1 MKAVPQGPLDGDAPQ
16 TTRTRRIEAVVLS
29 NDDGLI
35 IDLGPVLG
43 DRYRTRPVDNLDE
56 LASTPFQGDRLML
69 LDAVHRTGAAAEAA
83 RLASQAPT
91 VPIVVIVTAG
101 TEPKW
106 STALARGSVV
116 AVVPRERIGDATL
129 QQALAAAESR
139 LRAQDSPTIPLPTMP
154 PEERRPRS
162 RLLAAIAAFAAVL
175 MAAGGWYLLHG
186 RGAAPTPTPSPSS
199 SPSPS
204 PSPTS
209 APPVAGAATVAAAA
223 GDPAPSRSAL
233 ELLSAARVAFSGQ
246 RQLPRPEAELKGDSA
261 LELYVQALGI
271 DPRSEE
277 ARDGV
282 QRLFNLARPRIQADI
297 AAGRFDETARLLDL
311 FRASGVD
318 NATVAGF
325 EGELAAARPR
335 WLVAQVQDA
344 IGAGDIPA
352 AEQALAQLATSGAD
366 PAVLQPLQEAL
377 ETRRQ
382 DAQLSAMADAVHAAI
397 GAGNLFEPLADNART
412 QVQTMRQ
419 LNRTHPVT
427 LAAQHEYAA
436 ALLAR
441 AQDAAGAQQFDAA
454 QRYLA
459 AAGDVAAPEDLAA
472 GRRLLQSE
480 IDAAARR
487 AAPAASVP
495 PAPTTVATPAAPA
508 FINAR
513 ATRPL
518 SVTYP
523 AQALEQKIS
532 GYVVVEFMLRAD
544 GRAYDARV
552 VESEPAGVFDR
563 PALAG
568 VANGRFDTSAL
579 GPDRKPQRARLRVSF
594 R

>member
-1 MKAVPQGPLDGDAPQ
+1 M
-16 TTRTRRIEAVVLS
+16 
-29 NDDGLI
+29 
-35 IDLGPVLG
+35 
-43 DRYRTRPVDNLDE
+43 
-56 LASTPFQGDRLML
+56 
-69 LDAVHRTGAAAEAA
+69 
-83 RLASQAPT
+83 
-91 VPIVVIVTAG
+91 
-101 TEPKW
+101 
-106 STALARGSVV
+106 
-116 AVVPRERIGDATL
+116 
-129 QQALAAAESR
+129 
-139 LRAQDSPTIPLPTMP
+139 
-154 PEERRPRS
+154 
-162 RLLAAIAAFAAVL
+162 
-175 MAAGGWYLLHG
+175 
-186 RGAAPTPTPSPSS
+186 
-199 SPSPS
+199 
-204 PSPTS
+204 
-209 APPVAGAATVAAAA
+209 AGAATVAAAA

-495 PAPTTVATPAAPA
+495 PAPTTAVAPATPT

-563 PALAG
+563 QALAG

>member
-56 LASTPFQGDRLML
+56 LASTPFQGERLML
-69 LDAVHRTGAAAEAA
+69 LDAVHRPGAAAEAA

-116 AVVPRERIGDATL
+116 AVVPRERIGDTTL
-129 QQALAAAESR
+129 QQALATAESR
-139 LRAQDSPTIPLPTMP
+139 LRTQDSPTIPLPTMR
-154 PEERRPRS
+154 PEDRRPRS
-162 RLLAAIAAFAAVL
+162 RLLATVAALAAVL
-175 MAAGGWYLLHG
+175 MAAGAWYLRPG
-186 RGAAPTPTPSPSS
+186 RGAAPTPAPSP

-204 PSPTS
+204 PSPTP
-209 APPVAGAATVAAAA
+209 APPVTGAVTGAAAA
-223 GDPAPSRSAL
+223 GDPAPTRSAL

-271 DPRSEE
+271 NPRSEE

-495 PAPTTVATPAAPA
+495 PAPTTAVAPAAPA

-523 AQALEQKIS
+523 AQALEPKIS

-579 GPDRKPQRARLRVSF
+579 GPNRKPQRARLRVSF

>member
-1 MKAVPQGPLDGDAPQ
+1 MKAVPQGPLDGDSPQ
-16 TTRTRRIEAVVLS
+16 TARTRRIEAVVLS

-43 DRYRTRPVDNLDE
+43 DRYRTRPVDSLDE
-56 LASTPFQGDRLML
+56 LASAPFRGERLVL
-69 LDAVHRTGAAAEAA
+69 LDAVHRPGAAAEAA
-83 RLASQAPT
+83 RLAAHAPT
-91 VPIVVIVTAG
+91 VPIVVILTAG

-116 AVVPRERIGDATL
+116 ALVPRERIGDATL
-129 QQALAAAESR
+129 QQALAAAETR
-139 LRAQDSPTIPLPTMP
+139 LHAQGSPTIPLPTLRP
-154 PEERRPRS
+154 AERRPRP
-162 RLLAAIAAFAAVL
+162 RLLAATAVL
-175 MAAGGWYLLHG
+175 AAIVLAAGAWYLLYS
-186 RGAAPTPTPSPSS
+186 RGTAPAPTP
-199 SPSPS
+199 
-204 PSPTS
+204 
-209 APPVAGAATVAAAA
+209 APPLAGAATDLTAAD
-223 GDPAPSRSAL
+223 DPAPARSAL
-233 ELLSAARVAFSGQ
+233 ELLSAARIAFRGQ
-246 RQLPRPEAELKGDSA
+246 RQLPRPDAELKGDSA
-261 LELYVQALGI
+261 LELYVQALGV
-271 DPRSEE
+271 DPSSEE

-282 QRLFNLARPRIQADI
+282 QRLLNLARPRIQADT
-297 AAGRFDETARLLDL
+297 AAGRFEETARLLDL

-318 NATVAGF
+318 NAAVAGF
-325 EGELAAARPR
+325 DGELAAARPR

-344 IGAGDIPA
+344 IGAGDMPA

-366 PAVLQPLQEAL
+366 PTVLQPLQQAL

-382 DAQLSAMADAVHAAI
+382 DVQLAAMADAVHAAI

-419 LNRTHPVT
+419 LNRTHATT
-427 LAAQHEYAA
+427 LATQHEYAA

-441 AQDAAGAQQFDAA
+441 AEDAARAQQFDAA

-472 GRRLLQSE
+472 GRRQLQSE
-480 IDAAARR
+480 IDAAAQR

-495 PAPTTVATPAAPA
+495 PAPTTAAAPAAPA

-518 SVTYP
+518 AVTYP
-523 AQALEQKIS
+523 AQIREQKIT
-532 GYVVVEFMLRAD
+532 GHVVVEFMLRAD

-594 R
+594 K